1 MNKLHFLIFY
11 SLFSALSI
19 LAQENPNSP
28 QIQTSMKVKLLMDK
42 KASYNRLSNGEYDGY
57 RIKIHF
63 GSDRVKAREIR
74 SKFMAKYNGVDA
86 YEDYQQPNFVIT
98 VGDYRTR
105 LEAVEALK
113 KILVDFPNGFI
124 VKSKIKPMKVG

>member
-1 MNKLHFLIFY
+1 MNRLFLLVTCFLLITIF
-11 SLFSALSI
+11 SF
-19 LAQENPNSP
+19 AQENPNSP
-28 QIQTSMKVKLLMDK
+28 QIQTSMKVKQLMEK

-63 GSDRVKAREIR
+63 GSDRVKAREIK
-74 SKFMAKYNGVDA
+74 SKFTAKYNGVDA

-113 KILVDFPNGFI
+113 KILIDFPNGFI
-124 VKSKIKPMKVG
+124 VKSKIKPMKV